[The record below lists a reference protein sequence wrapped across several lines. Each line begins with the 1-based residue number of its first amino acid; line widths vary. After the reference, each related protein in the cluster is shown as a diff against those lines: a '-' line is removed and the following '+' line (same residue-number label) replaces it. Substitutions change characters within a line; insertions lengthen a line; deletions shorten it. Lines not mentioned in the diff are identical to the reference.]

1 MSARAFFE
9 NGKMCHLCKKYS
21 QDGKVYSV
29 CILKFSYMHYA
40 IKPYINKQIVKMAD
54 ENLTDYSCLSR
65 YHYTK
70 SKKYLKKTKFPC
82 LLGHP

>member
-1 MSARAFFE
+1 
-9 NGKMCHLCKKYS
+9 
-21 QDGKVYSV
+21 
-29 CILKFSYMHYA
+29 MHYA

-70 SKKYLKKTKFPC
+70 TKKYLKKTNFPC
-82 LLGHP
+82 LLGHPLNDDRFLELNPTLVVKYLNS